1 MKRITILT
9 AILLTSTL
17 LFAQSI
23 EITPL
28 FGYDISGQVDGYYG
42 TFDVKDDMSFGGL
55 LSVEVDNMS
64 YIELGYHRTNTQVVT
79 SSYGDFLENGRAD
92 LAVEHY
98 QVGALREFQEGKVVP
113 FAKVS
118 LGTTR
123 YAQMSKGNERYWL
136 FSAGVGLGAK
146 IFINDMI
153 GLRLHTNLMLPMEF
167 SGGGIFCGIG
177 GGGGGCSTAITFN
190 VPLVHWNLGGGLI
203 IRLPN

>member
-1 MKRITILT
+1 MKRITILA

-28 FGYDISGQVDGYYG
+28 YGYDISGKVNGYYG

-55 LSVEVDNMS
+55 FSVEIDNMS
-64 YIELGYHRTNTQVVT
+64 YIELGYQRTNTQVVVT
-79 SSYGDFLENGRAD
+79 SYGDYLEDGRAD

-98 QVGALREFQEGKVVP
+98 QIGGLREFQEGKVVP

-123 YAQMSKGNERYWL
+123 YAQMSNGNERYWL
-136 FSAGVGLGAK
+136 FSVGVGGGVK
-146 IFINDMI
+146 IFFNDII

-167 SGGGIFCGIG
+167 AGGGIFCGIG
-177 GGGGGCSTAITFN
+177 GGGGGCSTAVTFN
-190 VPLVHWNLGGGLI
+190 VPIVHWNLGVGLI
-203 IRLPN
+203 IKLPN